1 MLDMVEELLQKGI
14 KLHKLG
20 KVEVASQT
28 YTAILKV
35 QPEHPDANHNMG
47 VLAVGLGKI
56 KEALPFFETALEAN
70 ADTLQFWLS
79 YIDALIKLERM
90 ADAQAVFDQAKNN
103 GAEGTGFDQ
112 LEQRLNVPNQAQ
124 LETSSKALKAHLG
137 QPNIL
142 DTLKLDQAVRLA
154 KKKSQ
159 AGSTKEAICKSVEN
173 HPRRRNFLAC
183 HPIAGTENS
192 GPSSAITNL
201 YKGKTN
207 IICEIEK
214 TTFKLQEKAL
224 EIFRKLGMRIRYMD
238 SKSHDKHIAY
248 VSHLSHISSFMLGK
262 TVIEKEKN
270 ECDIFDM
277 AGSGFTSTVRLA
289 KSSPAMWTPI
299 FEQNKE
305 NVIVFY
311 MTSGSIIKEISKN
324 KLFHR
329 DQESLYVLKKF
340 GVKNKN
346 IIFFGRTNNIPTC
359 RLYRKMDIAIFSF

>member
-1 MLDMVEELLQKGI
+1 MNVFVIG
-14 KLHKLG
+14 
-20 KVEVASQT
+20 
-28 YTAILKV
+28 
-35 QPEHPDANHNMG
+35 
-47 VLAVGLGKI
+47 VGLIGGSMSLDI
-56 KEALPFFETALEAN
+56 QKEYPMAVIYGIDTNDNHINEAKELGVIHHNATFNDLEIADLVIVSIPVDATVKVLP
-70 ADTLQFWLS
+70 
-79 YIDALIKLERM
+79 M
-90 ADAQAVFDQAKNN
+90 
-103 GAEGTGFDQ
+103 
-112 LEQRLNVPNQAQ
+112 
-124 LETSSKALKAHLG
+124 
-137 QPNIL
+137 IL
-142 DTLKLDQAVRLA
+142 DNVSDRTLIID
-154 KKKSQ
+154 

-207 IICEIEK
+207 IICEVEK

-305 NVIVFY
+305 NVIETLEEYINNLEQFKNLMKQDNFSEIFNEMKNANY
-311 MTSGSIIKEISKN
+311 IKQILNGIK
-324 KLFHR
+324 
-329 DQESLYVLKKF
+329 
-340 GVKNKN
+340 
-346 IIFFGRTNNIPTC
+346 
-359 RLYRKMDIAIFSF
+359 